1 MKTKLLLSFVLAANL
16 LLSQNNK
23 EFDNLP
29 SGIYFKD
36 GNQVTALD
44 PTLVNFSKKGNPVA
58 QAYGF
63 KAKSIGELTGKEAN
77 YLVKSDVK
85 FYFKFKPEEKELNSS
100 NANATNKVGEEN
112 YMNILMSGANS
123 KAISPNE
130 FKLVRF
136 TIKKGKRTYFAGKY
150 LDVLGLNI
158 NYSLKSEEVFDF
170 KYKKIGENLFE
181 VYFPMGI
188 IPGEYCF
195 VYLDNSTSN
204 LDDYLITNNN
214 TKVFDFSVK

>member
-1 MKTKLLLSFVLAANL
+1 
-16 LLSQNNK
+16 
-23 EFDNLP
+23 
-29 SGIYFKD
+29 
-36 GNQVTALD
+36 
-44 PTLVNFSKKGNPVA
+44 
-58 QAYGF
+58 
-63 KAKSIGELTGKEAN
+63 
-77 YLVKSDVK
+77 
-85 FYFKFKPEEKELNSS
+85 
-100 NANATNKVGEEN
+100 
-112 YMNILMSGANS
+112 MSGANS

>member
-1 MKTKLLLSFVLAANL
+1 MKAQFFFYLLLITSFLY
-16 LLSQNNK
+16 SQNNS
-23 EFDNLP
+23 EFDKLP

-36 GNQVTALD
+36 GNQITALD
-44 PTLVNFSKKGNPVA
+44 PTLVNFTKKGNSIA

-63 KAKSIGELTGKEAN
+63 KAKSIGELIGREAN

-112 YMNILMSGANS
+112 YINILMSGTNT

-130 FKLVRF
+130 FKLVRLK
-136 TIKKGKRTYFAGKY
+136 IKKGKRTYFAGKY
-150 LDVLGLNI
+150 SDVLGLNI
-158 NYSLKSEEVFDF
+158 NYSLKSEQVFDF

-181 VYFPMGI
+181 VNFPMGI
-188 IPGEYCF
+188 ISGEYCF
-195 VYLDNSTSN
+195 VYLDNSKSN
-204 LDDYLITNNN
+204 LDYLNTNNN
-214 TKVFDFSVK
+214 TKVFDFSVH